1 MFFDLLR
8 FRLDDLIRR
17 VLLAGQHDI
26 LVLQAHVL
34 RVHDARRT
42 RPQCNGIADVAF
54 ERKVET
60 RAFSNDALHRD
71 LFAQII
77 DDLLDVYG
85 DMTLGKPLGSD
96 EKNGKNTY
104 LTFTSPSAAE
114 QDAKRLT
121 QEAKDAIAGIPGT
134 APLAELADKLLHR
147 KK

>member
-17 VLLAGQHDI
+17 VLLAGQHVI

-77 DDLLDVYG
+77 DDLLVRDIEASG
-85 DMTLGKPLGSD
+85 KTLIEIVK
-96 EKNGKNTY
+96 EKYNY
-104 LTFTSPSAAE
+104 
-114 QDAKRLT
+114 R
-121 QEAKDAIAGIPGT
+121 
-134 APLAELADKLLHR
+134 ADRIQKAVDQM
-147 KK
+147 KE